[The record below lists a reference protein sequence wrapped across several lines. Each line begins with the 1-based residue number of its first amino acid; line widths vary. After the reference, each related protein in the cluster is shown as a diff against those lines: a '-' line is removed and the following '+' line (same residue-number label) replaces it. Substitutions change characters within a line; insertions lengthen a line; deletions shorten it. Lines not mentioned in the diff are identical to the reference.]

1 MCLIIRKIFSYFKV
15 EDQLFDLF
23 LCETL
28 YPNCRS
34 DKTLHT
40 ISIDKVDRS
49 FYCNSLL
56 RIINAVKR
64 ARDLLRLLIS
74 LILHVYDSNFT
85 LKQVLCLKT

>member
-1 MCLIIRKIFSYFKV
+1 MSPHWEGREIYVFNNTQNIFIFQSRR
-15 EDQLFDLF
+15 
-23 LCETL
+23 
-28 YPNCRS
+28 PNRRS
-34 DKTLHT
+34 DKTLHI
-40 ISIDKVDRS
+40 ISIDKIDRS

>member
-1 MCLIIRKIFSYFKV
+1 M
-15 EDQLFDLF
+15 F

-28 YPNCRS
+28 YPNRRS
-34 DKTLHT
+34 DKTLHI